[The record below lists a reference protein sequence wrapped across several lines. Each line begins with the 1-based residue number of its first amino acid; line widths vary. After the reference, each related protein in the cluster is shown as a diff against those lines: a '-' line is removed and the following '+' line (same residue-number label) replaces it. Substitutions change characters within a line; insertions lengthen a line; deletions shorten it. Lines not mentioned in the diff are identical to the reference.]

1 MSVRPEDVGVVGSPG
16 EYAWGGAA
24 STYFWI
30 DPAEELIVIF
40 MAPFFPS
47 QTFNFR
53 DQLRAIIYPAIID

>member
-1 MSVRPEDVGVVGSPG
+1 MPVRPEDVGLSS
-16 EYAWGGAA
+16 ERLARIDAHLKNRYL
-24 STYFWI
+24 

-40 MAPFFPS
+40 MTQLFPS